1 MALVVGSGRPG
12 PAVAVAGE
20 VRGQARPGRGQQEG
34 WGRIHGRS
42 CFRLCAVRRQSPYL
56 NPGRGGA
63 QRSAPGAALTVR
75 VRREP
80 GYAFVTVTGEIDI
93 VTVARLREE
102 LDGLAAAGL
111 AVVADLDRVSFIG
124 AAGLGALAGAAGLA
138 AAHGGSLRVV
148 CARPLTR
155 RLVVLTGLDRPVPL
169 ARTLAEALKAVAA
182 GPDTPASGGTGT
194 VRGGYPPAAPYRRPV
209 LGACGEPE
217 AV

>member
-1 MALVVGSGRPG
+1 M
-12 PAVAVAGE
+12 
-20 VRGQARPGRGQQEG
+20 
-34 WGRIHGRS
+34 
-42 CFRLCAVRRQSPYL
+42 RRQSLYL

-63 QRSAPGAALTVR
+63 QRPAPGAALTVR

-111 AVVADLDRVSFIG
+111 AVVADLDRVSFID

-155 RLVVLTGLDRPVPL
+155 RLFVLTGLDRPVPL
-169 ARTLAEALKAVAA
+169 ATLAEALKAVAA
-182 GPDTPASGGTGT
+182 GRDTPASGGT
-194 VRGGYPPAAPYRRPV
+194 VRGGDPPAAPYRRPV